1 MDSSARFKVGEG
13 YAVYR
18 GPAADSAV
26 HSHAAFQ
33 VAIAAHGEVR
43 MVDAA
48 GARHRGT
55 VLVVAPMVRHRML
68 ATAHLVTF
76 FVEPQCV
83 FAGRLRRRYGGGIAN
98 ATELHAMSEG
108 DLGPASMRPAGGL
121 DPRLL
126 RAMDTLRGDAPPMAG
141 LAAAVGLSPQRL
153 RALAQAQLGMPLARW
168 RVWARLRRA
177 AEALQR
183 GRSPADAAAEA
194 GFTDQAHLTRRM
206 REMIGLTPAAV
217 VAALGTH
224 PPAAAQ
230 PPQPAAHSP
239 QTVAHPPPVVVRR
252 RGG

>member
-1 MDSSARFKVGEG
+1 MDTSARFSVGDG

-18 GPAADSAV
+18 GPATDSAP
-26 HSHAAFQ
+26 HRHAAFQ
-33 VAIAAHGEVR
+33 VAIAARGEVR
-43 MVDAA
+43 LVDAA
-48 GARHRGT
+48 GTEHRGA

-83 FAGRLRRRYGGGIAN
+83 FAGRLRRRYGGGIAH
-98 ATELHAMSEG
+98 AAELHAMSEG
-108 DLGPASMRPAGGL
+108 DLGPASVCPAGGI

-126 RAMDTLRGDAPPMAG
+126 RVMETLRGDAPPMAD
-141 LAAAVGLSPQRL
+141 LAASVGLSPQRL

-168 RVWARLRRA
+168 RGWARLRRA

-206 REMIGLTPAAV
+206 REMIGLTPAVA
-217 VAALGTH
+217 VAALAG
-224 PPAAAQ
+224 
-230 PPQPAAHSP
+230 
-239 QTVAHPPPVVVRR
+239 PVPRQGRR
-252 RGG
+252 AT